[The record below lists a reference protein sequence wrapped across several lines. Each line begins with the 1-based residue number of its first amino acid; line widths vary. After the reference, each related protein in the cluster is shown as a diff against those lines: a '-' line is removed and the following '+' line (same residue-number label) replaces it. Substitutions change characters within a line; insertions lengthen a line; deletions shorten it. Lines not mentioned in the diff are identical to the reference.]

1 MKMILLRI
9 WSALILTAFILAAC
23 QSSETSEDKMT
34 PITIE
39 GKTMGSYYRIVYV
52 DAQGRQFQPEIEQL
66 LKDINAEVNTYDP
79 NSLISRFNGTQAG
92 IRLDDPEGKRPLHF
106 LANYDIARKIYE
118 ASEGYYDCTVMPLVN
133 YWGFGY
139 TEKKA
144 IVAADSIKIDSLR
157 QYVSTRFLS
166 LEDSRDS
173 LFLRKQK
180 PGVQLDFSS
189 CAQGYGTDVLAEFLD
204 SKGIEHYL
212 VDISGEQRARGNSPR
227 GGAWQIGISTPK
239 EGAEMTDIER
249 IIQLQDRSLATSG
262 NYRNFY
268 EVNGRK
274 YGHTINPHTGY
285 PERTTLL
292 SATILGPDC
301 ITVDALATACMSMG
315 LERALKMIAQQ
326 SGVDAYFIYA
336 AQDGSLQVKYTAGMK
351 ALFVDSPAQ

>member
-23 QSSETSEDKMT
+23 QLSETSEDKMT

-166 LEDSRDS
+166 LEDS
-173 LFLRKQK
+173 
-180 PGVQLDFSS
+180 
-189 CAQGYGTDVLAEFLD
+189 AQGYGTDVLAEFLD